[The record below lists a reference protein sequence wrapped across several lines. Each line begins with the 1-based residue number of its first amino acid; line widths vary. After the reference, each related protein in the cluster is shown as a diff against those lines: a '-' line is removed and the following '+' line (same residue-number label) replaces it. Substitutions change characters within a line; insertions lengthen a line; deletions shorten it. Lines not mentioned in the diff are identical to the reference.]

1 MSICNLN
8 EGISFQEDEIT
19 DSYELNGDSAVDD
32 DEVVQFKS
40 NTEEEKAALEI
51 ITDEDISYTNDYVIE
66 VEDST
71 EVTFAN

>member
-19 DSYELNGDSAVDD
+19 DSYELNGDSSVDD

>member
-19 DSYELNGDSAVDD
+19 DSYELNGDSVVDD
-32 DEVVQFKS
+32 DEVVPFKR

>member
-8 EGISFQEDEIT
+8 EGISFQEEEIT

>member
-1 MSICNLN
+1 MSICNLC

-19 DSYELNGDSAVDD
+19 DSYELNGDSSVDD

>member
-32 DEVVQFKS
+32 DEVVPFKS

>member
-32 DEVVQFKS
+32 DEVVPFKS
-40 NTEEEKAALEI
+40 TTEEEKAALEI

>member
-8 EGISFQEDEIT
+8 EGISFQEEEIT

-32 DEVVQFKS
+32 DEVVPFRS

>member
-8 EGISFQEDEIT
+8 DGISFQEDEIT

-32 DEVVQFKS
+32 DEVVPFKS